1 MNTRREKIEILKYFE
16 YIIDELRAILKDE
29 GVLLF
34 FIFLPIGYPL
44 IYSWIYNNE
53 VARDVPVAVV
63 DDSHSALSREFIR
76 KYDAMPDVSVAL
88 QCKDMDEAKSA
99 IGHGDVY
106 GIIHFPQDFAQKI
119 GRMEQGHVSVYCDM
133 SYMLAYKAIFQSAT
147 AVSGVMGAEIQ
158 RQALQK
164 YTTRDEEI
172 SVRPVEFDEVPIFNT
187 TGGYGN
193 FIIPAVLVLIIQQAM
208 LLGVGM
214 LAGTRRED
222 EKSYFRKPM
231 SGIVIQRR
239 AIVLRTLGN
248 ATAYILLF
256 AVMLAWITLVV
267 PHIFGFVSMVHA
279 WDLFLFLLPYLVAC
293 SFFAITA
300 SEMVRYREN
309 VILVVVFTS
318 LPMLFISG
326 ISWPQSSISGF
337 WQGVSCIF
345 PSTFAIRGFVRM
357 NSMGALLSDCV
368 TEYVALWILAIVYLA
383 FSLIIAIR
391 RERRLMRE
399 VKIED

>member
-1 MNTRREKIEILKYFE
+1 MKYFD
-16 YIIDELRAILKDE
+16 YIIDELKAVLKDE
-29 GVLLF
+29 GVVLF
-34 FIFLPIGYPL
+34 FFFLPIAYPL
-44 IYSWIYNNE
+44 VYSWVYNNE
-53 VARDVPVAVV
+53 VVRDVPVAVV
-63 DDSHSALSREFIR
+63 DDSHSAESREFVR
-76 KYDAMPDVSVAL
+76 KFDASPDVSVAL
-88 QCKDMDEAKSA
+88 HCKDMAEARSA

-106 GIIHFPQDFAQKI
+106 GILYFPQDFAQKI
-119 GRMEQGHVSVYCDM
+119 GRMEQSHVGVYCDM
-133 SYMLAYKAIFQSAT
+133 SYMLTYKAIFQSAT
-147 AVSGVMGAEIQ
+147 AVSSVMGSEIQ
-158 RQALQK
+158 RHALQK
-164 YTTRDEEI
+164 YTARDEEV
-172 SVRPVEFDEVPIFNT
+172 SVHPLEFDEVPIFNV

-214 LAGTRRED
+214 LAGTRREN
-222 EKSYFRKPM
+222 EKLYMRHPS
-231 SGIVIQRR
+231 SSILIQRKQ
-239 AIVLRTLGN
+239 IVCRTLGN

-267 PHIFGFVSMVHA
+267 PRLFGFVSMVHA

-309 VILVVVFTS
+309 VMLVVVFTS

-326 ISWPQSSISGF
+326 ISWPQSNISGF

-357 NSMGALLSDCV
+357 SSIGALLSDCV
-368 TEYVALWILAIVYLA
+368 KEYVALWILAIIYFVT
-383 FSLIIAIR
+383 SLVIAIWR
-391 RERRLMRE
+391 GEKMR
-399 VKIED
+399 KLGKT